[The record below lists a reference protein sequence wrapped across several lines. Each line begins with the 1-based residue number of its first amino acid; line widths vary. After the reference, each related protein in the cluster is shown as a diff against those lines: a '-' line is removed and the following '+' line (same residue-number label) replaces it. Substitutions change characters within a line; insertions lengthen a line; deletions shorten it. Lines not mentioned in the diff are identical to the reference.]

1 MRTESFLFTV
11 RTLVRTHRDMQTT
24 ATQRRIRGTNL
35 YLCPELKRDA
45 QALAK
50 VMDISLSDLA
60 ERGLRM
66 VMREQRR
73 KERRAA

>member
-1 MRTESFLFTV
+1 MRTGSFLFTV
-11 RTLVRTHRDMQTT
+11 RTLVRTRRDMQPT
-24 ATQRRIRGTNL
+24 ATRRIRGTNL

-45 QALAK
+45 RALAK
-50 VMDISLSDLA
+50 VMDISLSTLA

>member
-11 RTLVRTHRDMQTT
+11 RTLVRTHCVMQTT

>member
-1 MRTESFLFTV
+1 
-11 RTLVRTHRDMQTT
+11 MQTT
-24 ATQRRIRGTNL
+24 AAKRRIPGTNL

-50 VMDISLSDLA
+50 VMDISLSDLT